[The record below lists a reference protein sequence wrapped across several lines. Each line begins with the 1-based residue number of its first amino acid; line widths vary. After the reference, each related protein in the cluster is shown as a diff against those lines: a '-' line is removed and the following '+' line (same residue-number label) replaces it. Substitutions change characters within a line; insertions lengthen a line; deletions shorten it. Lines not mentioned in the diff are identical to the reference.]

1 MGSDNNTMD
10 NYTAQESFAEERAY
24 YLNKKDIKRQAK
36 LELLDEMEKPC
47 PHEPYKFLE
56 VKRCDCYICLEEIRK
71 EITDVP

>member
-47 PHEPYKFLE
+47 KQPEHEMFTYK
-56 VKRCDCYICLEEIRK
+56 KRYCFNCLAEIRK